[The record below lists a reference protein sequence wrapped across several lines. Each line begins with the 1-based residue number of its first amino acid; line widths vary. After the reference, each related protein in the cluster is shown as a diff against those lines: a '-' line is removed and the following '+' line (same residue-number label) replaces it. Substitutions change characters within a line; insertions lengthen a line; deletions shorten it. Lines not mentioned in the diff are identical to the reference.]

1 MGIGGV
7 IIVGGTMLIAALDGG
22 LSMLVLG
29 AVTGGSAYLTTRKRF
44 ARHPR
49 AALRIQR
56 QVLEGN
62 VRQAKAMKATPDEV
76 KALQREA
83 KAQLDE
89 LGKVVEQQD
98 WGNKEMATVVGVA
111 SFAFPLFGLMTI
123 AAVTSDKWLSWFK
136 KIPESHSDDAWPKLG

>member
-1 MGIGGV
+1 MGIGGTL
-7 IIVGGTMLIAALDGG
+7 IVGGTILIAAMDGG

-29 AVTGGSAYLTTRKRF
+29 AVTGGGAYFTTRKRF

-49 AALRIQR
+49 SVLKQQR

-62 VRQAKAMKATPDEV
+62 VRQAKADHATPDEL
-76 KALQREA
+76 KALQRDV

-89 LGKVVEQQD
+89 CGKVVEQQD

-111 SFAFPLFGLMTI
+111 SFAFPLLGLVTI
-123 AAVTSDKWLSWFK
+123 AAVTSDKWLPLLK
-136 KIPESHSDDAWPKLG
+136 VPESHDDDAWPKLG